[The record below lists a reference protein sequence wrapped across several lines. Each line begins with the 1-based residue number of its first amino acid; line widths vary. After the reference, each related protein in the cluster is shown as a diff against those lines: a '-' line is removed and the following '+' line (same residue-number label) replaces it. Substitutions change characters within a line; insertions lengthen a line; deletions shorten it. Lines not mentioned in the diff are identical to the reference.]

1 MSEENKQYLVNLEVL
16 KHKTIKKVT
25 HDIENLRFN
34 TAVSA
39 LMEYTNAL
47 QEGVNNNFKIE
58 FDYYKDLVVL
68 LSPFA
73 PFLSEEIWQGVFKY
87 SGTIQKVNWPS
98 YKEEKTVDKKVTIVI
113 QINGKLRGTI
123 EVDKDSSQE
132 IITKLALNLPKVQN
146 HMPGGAKIKKVVF
159 VQNKMINFV
168 I

>member
-73 PFLSEEIWQGVFKY
+73 PFLSEEI
-87 SGTIQKVNWPS
+87 
-98 YKEEKTVDKKVTIVI
+98 
-113 QINGKLRGTI
+113 
-123 EVDKDSSQE
+123 
-132 IITKLALNLPKVQN
+132 
-146 HMPGGAKIKKVVF
+146 
-159 VQNKMINFV
+159 
-168 I
+168 